1 MIFLIREQGGDKKCW
16 ASWRAWWTVVIH
28 MLGIMESMV
37 DVGDTQHMLDI
48 MESIVVI
55 HELGIV
61 ESLVSIYVQG
71 ILGKHSADTRDG

>member
-1 MIFLIREQGGDKKCW
+1 MI
-16 ASWRAWWTVVIH
+16 
-28 MLGIMESMV
+28 
-37 DVGDTQHMLDI
+37 HMLDI

-61 ESLVSIYVQG
+61 ESLVSIHVQG

>member
-16 ASWRAWWTVVIH
+16 ASWRAWWTSVI
-28 MLGIMESMV
+28 
-37 DVGDTQHMLDI
+37 HMLDI

-61 ESLVSIYVQG
+61 ESLVSIHVQG